1 MGYGLIDAAAN
12 TRREALS
19 ALQDSANLDEQR
31 EAANKSL
38 KAQQKQQTMTNVGT
52 GAAVGAMAGAQ
63 AGSIGG
69 PWGAAAGAAAGALL
83 SLF

>member
-19 ALQDSANLDEQR
+19 ALQNSANLDEQR

-38 KAQQKQQTMTNVGT
+38 KAQQKQQTMTNIGA
-52 GAAVGAMAGAQ
+52 GAAMGTMVMPG
-63 AGSIGG
+63 IGT
-69 PWGAAAGAAAGALL
+69 AAGAAAGALL